1 MSPSQIRSYSRSYSC
16 QNNDSAD
23 IFELIQSI
31 PTLTK
36 IGAVCLVLGKF
47 MGIMA
52 IPAAFIPSLNILVIP
67 LIFAWGSLVFCAIA
81 LCSVDHFKKKRV
93 ESRKQTV
100 TDITALLQGSSAL
113 SEEETLEELGQ
124 EVLESAVIIPFAV
137 GQR

>member
-1 MSPSQIRSYSRSYSC
+1 MSPSQLRSYNRSYGY

-36 IGAVCLVLGKF
+36 IGAICLVLGKF

-52 IPAAFIPSLNILVIP
+52 IPAAFIPALNILVVP
-67 LIFAWGSLVFCAIA
+67 LIFAWGSLVVCAIA
-81 LCSVDHFKKKRV
+81 LCSVDHFKKKKL
-93 ESRKQTV
+93 ESNNEKV
-100 TDITALLQGSSAL
+100 KNISSLLQESP
-113 SEEETLEELGQ
+113 ELEEQLLDECDQ
-124 EVLESAVIIPFAV
+124 EELESAIIIPFAV